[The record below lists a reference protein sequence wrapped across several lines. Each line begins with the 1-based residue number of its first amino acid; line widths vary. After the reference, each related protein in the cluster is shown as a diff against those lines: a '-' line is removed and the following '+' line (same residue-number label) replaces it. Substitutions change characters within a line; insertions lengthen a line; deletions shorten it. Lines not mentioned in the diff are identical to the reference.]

1 MIPRLPLC
9 SSSEAFRLLA
19 GEVAT
24 INSPDALLH
33 CACAIAMH
41 QHPDLDPAAVD
52 ATLQQFADTIRGRVR
67 GPQPQALLAH
77 MHQFLFEEE
86 KFAGNTTDYYNPA
99 NSYLPTVLQTKLGLP
114 ITLSMVYRMIAQRLG
129 FRSWGVGLPGHF
141 LVGIE
146 VGGKPMLVDAFAGG
160 RVMTASEAH
169 DRMKEIFG
177 PDIDWSDDLLQ
188 PASNRHWLT
197 RMLQNLLNIF
207 GSAGQYSNVAA
218 MLEMEILLWPEQTR
232 LQRDLA
238 LVLARIG
245 MSRPASAWLEK
256 YLDGNPD
263 DPQCDDLKQLLEV
276 LTA

>member
-9 SSSEAFRLLA
+9 SSSKAFRLLA
-19 GEVAT
+19 SQVPT
-24 INSPDALLH
+24 INSPDALLQS
-33 CACAIAMH
+33 ACAIAMH
-41 QHPDLDPAAVD
+41 QHPELDPAEVD
-52 ATLQQFADTIRGRVR
+52 DTLQKFTDTIRTRVR
-67 GPQPQALLAH
+67 GSQPQALFAH
-77 MHQFLFEEE
+77 MHEFLFEEE
-86 KFAGNTTDYYNPA
+86 KFAGNTLDYYNPA
-99 NSYLPTVLQTKLGLP
+99 NSYLPVVLQTKLGLP

-146 VGGKPMLVDAFAGG
+146 VGGKSMLVDAFAGG
-160 RVMTASEAH
+160 RIMTPSETH

-197 RMLQNLLNIF
+197 RMLQNLLNLF
-207 GSAGQYSNVAA
+207 GSAGQYNDVAA

-245 MSRPASAWLEK
+245 MSVPASAWLEK
-256 YLDGNPD
+256 YLEGNPD

-276 LTA
+276 LAA